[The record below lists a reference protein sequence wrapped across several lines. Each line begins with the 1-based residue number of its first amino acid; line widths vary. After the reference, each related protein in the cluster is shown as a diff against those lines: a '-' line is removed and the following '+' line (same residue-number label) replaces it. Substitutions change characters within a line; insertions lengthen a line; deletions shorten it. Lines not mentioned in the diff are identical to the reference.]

1 MIKRRNILSTT
12 LTIGLTLLLSGC
24 KLILLDPQG
33 PIAASEKRLLIDAT
47 LLMLII
53 VIPVILISWAFAWRY
68 RASNKKASYR
78 PDDAHNNVIEF
89 FCWLV
94 PCIIII
100 VLGIMTWRSSHEL
113 DPYKPI
119 KSNVPPITIQ
129 VISLNWKWLFIYPD
143 QNIAT
148 INFLQIPVNTPIQF
162 LITSDAPMNSL
173 AIPQLAGQIYAMGGM
188 QTKLSIM
195 ANTVGDYMGLS
206 TNISGEGFSDMNF
219 VVRASTKEQFE
230 QWIKTAQQA
239 PNKLT
244 VSAYNK
250 LTEPTMK
257 APVAYFSDV
266 APNLFHDVI
275 MKFMMPMPDLE
286 VANDG
291 TSNDAD
297 RETLKLGHKNV

>member
-1 MIKRRNILSTT
+1 MVNKLKNLFFIVPA
-12 LTIGLTLLLSGC
+12 IGLALLLSGC
-24 KLILLDPQG
+24 KLAILDPQG
-33 PIAASEKRLLIDAT
+33 PIAAGEKQLLIDAT

-53 VIPVILISWAFAWRY
+53 VIPVILISWGFAWRY
-68 RASNKKASYR
+68 RASNKKATYR
-78 PDDAHNNVIEF
+78 PDEAHNNIIEF

-113 DPYKPI
+113 DPYKPLDS
-119 KSNVPPITIQ
+119 KVPPITIQ

-143 QNIAT
+143 QHIAT

-173 AIPQLAGQIYAMGGM
+173 EIPQLAGQIYAMGGM
-188 QTKLSIM
+188 QTKLHIM
-195 ANTVGDYMGLS
+195 GNTVGDYMGLS
-206 TNISGEGFSDMNF
+206 TNLSGAGFSDMNF
-219 VVRASTKEQFE
+219 VVRVSTQAQFD
-230 QWIKTAQQA
+230 QWIKTAQSA

-244 VSAYNK
+244 VGVYNK

-257 APVAYFSDV
+257 DPVRYFSDI

-275 MKFMMPMPDLE
+275 MKFMMPIPALD

-291 TSNDAD
+291 T
-297 RETLKLGHKNV
+297 EVLKLGHKNV